1 MKTKSNQ
8 RNKILLTLA
17 SCIFSILA
25 LAVST
30 APIVANTNIPQVT
43 IKVRFVEVNDIQS
56 FNIWNLMPSVAAG
69 SAAGILTDSQFKSVL
84 RTLHQKTNGDL
95 LSEAQ
100 ITTLSGRQAQIQIMD
115 ENQPKSLQ
123 PWMSALSRSSDE
135 TKNQYA
141 LDVIPT
147 IASDG
152 YTISLTITPM
162 VTEFLGFDG
171 LPEEQSKLV
180 PTYRLSQ
187 ITISTNCFDGQTLVL
202 GQFDSFIVH
211 GQRRGASGVR
221 ESAKDASVAK
231 KKQLL
236 VFITPTIIDPAGNRV
251 HSPEEMPLRSDGIS
265 SAKP

>member
-1 MKTKSNQ
+1 MKTKSIQ
-8 RNKILLTLA
+8 RNKTFRTIA
-17 SCIFSILA
+17 ACIFSIFT
-25 LAVST
+25 LAVMA

-84 RTLHQKTNGDL
+84 RTLQQKTNGDL

-115 ENQPKSLQ
+115 ESQPKSLQ
-123 PWMSALSRSSDE
+123 PWMSALSRSSEE

-141 LDVIPT
+141 LDLIAT

-152 YTISLTITPM
+152 YTISLTVTPM

-187 ITISTNCFDGQTLVL
+187 ITISTNVFDGQTLVL
-202 GQFDSFIVH
+202 RQFDSFIVH

-221 ESAKDASVAK
+221 ESAKDVSAAK

-236 VFITPTIIDPAGNRV
+236 VFITPTIIDPAGNRA
-251 HSPEEMPLRSDGIS
+251 HAPEEMPFAQTGTPEQ
-265 SAKP
+265 KP